1 LTANPTFFIFARS
14 TSSDRRKTMK
24 LRISVMCVLL
34 SALTAGLLTGAC
46 SGSKNGDAEI
56 PEIEKGCLSGQCV
69 PGQFET
75 AYQRFAMVTGDI
87 VNLRTRPDTTS
98 RVLAQIPVTRKVTVL
113 YVKPDEVTIGAMK
126 GKWAYVR
133 DTANLNL
140 NGWLFDYFLAY
151 PDRFTKPARQ
161 KLREIR
167 VILGGR
173 LTVYRCLPD
182 GKFLTMQNE
191 MLYKKDG
198 KKTDAAT
205 GEVLQYKNVIWLKK
219 DRPDDFPVFFE
230 MLKNGTLEFADQYR
244 NKRGIIMT
252 R

>member
-1 LTANPTFFIFARS
+1 MRHRIAVMLVILS
-14 TSSDRRKTMK
+14 TLAT
-24 LRISVMCVLL
+24 
-34 SALTAGLLTGAC
+34 GLLDGAC

-56 PEIEKGCLSGQCV
+56 PELEKGCLSGQCV

-75 AYQRFAMVTGDI
+75 AYQRFALVTGDI

-113 YVKPDEVTIGAMK
+113 YVKPEEVTIGALK
-126 GKWAYVR
+126 GRWAYVMDSADVNR
-133 DTANLNL
+133 T
-140 NGWLFDYFLAY
+140 GWLFDYFLAY
-151 PDRFTKPARQ
+151 PDRFTRPARQ
-161 KLREIR
+161 KIREIR

-173 LTVYRCLPD
+173 LTVYRCTPD
-182 GKFLTMQNE
+182 GKFQTTQNE
-191 MLYKKDG
+191 MLYKKDA

-219 DRPDDFPVFFE
+219 ERPDDYPVFFE
-230 MLKNGTLEFADQYR
+230 VLKNGSLEFAGQYR